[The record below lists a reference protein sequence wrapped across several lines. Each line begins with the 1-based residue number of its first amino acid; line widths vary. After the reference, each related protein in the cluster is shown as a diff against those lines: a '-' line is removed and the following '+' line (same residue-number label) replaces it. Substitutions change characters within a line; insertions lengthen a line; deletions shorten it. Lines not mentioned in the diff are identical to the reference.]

1 MAKAT
6 SSGSETL
13 VLMTG
18 AEAEAVTEALRYLLT
33 FDSVGTD
40 ADTEALRRV
49 RDALEMGSR
58 SDGVYTLTDAGREAL
73 RRGACA

>member
-13 VLMTG
+13 MLLTSG
-18 AEAEAVTEALRYLLT
+18 EAEAVTEALRYLLM
-33 FDSVGTD
+33 FDSIGTS
-40 ADTEALRRV
+40 ADTNALRRV
-49 RDALEMGSR
+49 FDALSGASW

-73 RRGACA
+73 RGSS